1 MVKNFFKIAI
11 RNLLKYKTY
20 TFINIA
26 GFAVGLASCIV
37 ILLYIS
43 YELSYDKFHDKAENI
58 YRVTAKGKVANNEF
72 NLAVIGPPVAKA
84 LLNDFSSIVN
94 AVRLQG
100 SQNMLIRTG
109 DKNFVE
115 NNFIWADSSF
125 FQFFTY
131 KLLLGEPDKVLA
143 DPHTVVLTKSTA
155 LKYFG
160 RIDVIGTILEFE
172 DFTPYKITG
181 VCADPPDNAHFKFDI
196 LASLESLDYDD
207 RDIWLAHTFTTYVML
222 ADGQNA
228 SDIEEKFPAFIEK
241 YIGPQLQGAIGSS
254 IEEFKNNGGLY
265 EYKLQPLTD
274 IHLHSKLEA
283 ELQPNGDI
291 SYVYIFSLIAF
302 FILAIA
308 CINFM
313 NLSTARS
320 LTRAREI
327 GIRKVLGSN
336 IGQLIRQFLSES
348 ILLTA
353 IAMIFA
359 VVIAY
364 LLLPFFNSIAGK
376 DYPFTIFSHWY
387 SIPLIFLSVLIVG
400 TLAGI
405 YPAIYLSSFQPVK
418 VLKTSLTST
427 GKGSF
432 LRKALV
438 VFQFGVSIILIIG
451 TIIVNSQLNFVQEK
465 NLGWNKDHV
474 LIINRAWAV
483 ENDEQAI
490 RNELLNNPNISAY
503 SSSWAV
509 PGRVY
514 NSFLVWNP
522 ETPRGTHHLFSGIN
536 VKKDYEKVFDLK
548 VLKGRFFSDEFLSD
562 STAVVLNES
571 AVKILN
577 LGDDPVGK
585 KITFPGNVPSEDF
598 YLTVIGVVKDFHFE
612 SLHQKIRPLVISYL
626 RGQPGFVSL
635 KIAPQNVRATVDYI
649 SSVWSKFIPDKPFE
663 YFFID
668 EDFAR
673 LYDNE
678 IRTSKIFS
686 SFSVLAIFI
695 ACLGLFGLAT
705 FTTIQKNK
713 EIGIRKTLGASV
725 ATIVYLLSKEFS
737 KWVLLANI
745 IAWPVSFYFMRK
757 WLESFEYRIEISP
770 FSFIIAGAG
779 ALIIALS
786 TVIYQALKAAY
797 ANPIKSLRQE

>member
-1 MVKNFFKIAI
+1 MIKNFFKIAV
-11 RNLLKYKTY
+11 RNLLKHKTY
-20 TFINIA
+20 TLINIA
-26 GFAVGLASCIV
+26 GLAVGLASCIII
-37 ILLYIS
+37 ILFIS
-43 YELSYDKFHDKAENI
+43 YELSYDKFHDNSENI
-58 YRVTAKGKVANNEF
+58 YRVNAKGKVANNEF
-72 NLAVIGPPVAKA
+72 NLAVVGPPVAKA
-84 LLNDFSSIVN
+84 LLNDFPEVTN
-94 AVRLQG
+94 TVRIQG

-109 DKNFVE
+109 NKNFVE

-125 FQFFTY
+125 FQFFSY
-131 KLLLGEPDKVLA
+131 QLILGDANKVLA

-160 RIDVIGTILEFE
+160 RIDVLGTILEFE

-181 VCADPPDNAHFKFDI
+181 ICADPPDNAHFKFDI

-207 RDIWLAHTFTTYVML
+207 RDIWLAHSFTTYIML
-222 ADGQNA
+222 SDGFNHQNLEA
-228 SDIEEKFPAFIEK
+228 KFPKCIEK
-241 YIGPQLQGAIGSS
+241 YIGPQLQSSIGSS
-254 IEEFKNNGGLY
+254 LEEFRKNGGLY
-265 EYKLQPLTD
+265 EYHLQPLTD
-274 IHLHSKLEA
+274 IHLHSNLEA

-291 SYVYIFSLIAF
+291 AYVYIFSLIAF

-336 IGQLIRQFLSES
+336 FGQLIRQFLSES

-353 IAMIFA
+353 ISMIIA
-359 VVIAY
+359 IALAY
-364 LLLPFFNSIAGK
+364 LFMPFFNGIAAK
-376 DYPFTIFSHWY
+376 QYPFTLFTHWY
-387 SIPLIFLSVLIVG
+387 NILIIIFSVLIVG

-405 YPAIYLSSFQPVK
+405 YPAIYLSSFQPIN
-418 VLKTSLTST
+418 VLKTSLTSV

-451 TIIVNSQLNFVQEK
+451 TVIVNSQLNFVQEK
-465 NLGWNKDHV
+465 NLGWSKDHV
-474 LIINRAWAV
+474 LVINRAWAV
-483 ENDEQAI
+483 ENNEEAI
-490 RNELLNNPNISAY
+490 RNELLKNPNINTY

-509 PGRVY
+509 PGRIN

-522 ETPRGTHHLFSGIN
+522 ETPRGTHHLISGMN
-536 VKKDYEKVFDLK
+536 VKKDYEKVYDLK

-562 STAVVLNES
+562 STAVILNET
-571 AVKILN
+571 AVKT
-577 LGDDPVGK
+577 LGLADPIGK
-585 KITFPGNVPSEDF
+585 KITFPGNVPNEDF

-635 KIAPQNVRATVDYI
+635 KIAPNNIKATVDYI

-678 IRTSKIFS
+678 MRTSKIFT

-725 ATIVYLLSKEFS
+725 TAIVYLLSKEFS
-737 KWVLLANI
+737 KWVLFANI
-745 IAWPVSFYFMRK
+745 IAWPIAFYFMKK
-757 WLESFEYRIEISP
+757 WLEGFEYRIEISP
-770 FSFIIAGAG
+770 FSFIAAGAG
-779 ALIIALS
+779 ALIIALA

-797 ANPIKSLRQE
+797 SNPIKSLRQE